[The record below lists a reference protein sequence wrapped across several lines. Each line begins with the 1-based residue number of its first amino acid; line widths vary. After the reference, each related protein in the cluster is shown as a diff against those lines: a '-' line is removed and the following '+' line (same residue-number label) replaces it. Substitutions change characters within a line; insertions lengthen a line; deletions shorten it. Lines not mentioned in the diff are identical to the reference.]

1 MSFIWLL
8 ICLAAFIFQLKLP
21 PKNNYCRHVPI
32 YPKLRNCPTLYLLTK
47 RLYLDILPKI
57 NRMWWEWKLFWP
69 EKQLR
74 SHPPAMMQQQMWRV
88 CKASWHPPGCNRHTS
103 KRFSSPNTSGQPSDW
118 PIWFMLLTV
127 GGWCCGWS
135 HSSTNNSCNFPED
148 LDYRR
153 SIGEMSNPRKED
165 FCWSRVK
172 LCELPSYQLF
182 YFVLP
187 SALNFFS

>member
-1 MSFIWLL
+1 MSF
-8 ICLAAFIFQLKLP
+8 ICLAAFVFQLKLP
-21 PKNNYCRHVPI
+21 PENNYCRHVPI
-32 YPKLRNCPTLYLLTK
+32 YPKLHNCPTLYLLTN

-57 NRMWWEWKLFWP
+57 NIMWWEWKWFWL
-69 EKQLR
+69 EKQLQ

-88 CKASWHPPGCNRHTS
+88 CKASRHPPGCNRQTS
-103 KRFSSPNTSGQPSDW
+103 KRCSCPNTSGQPSDW

-135 HSSTNNSCNFPED
+135 HSSTNNSCNFHED

-153 SIGEMSNPRKED
+153 SKGEMSNPRKED
-165 FCWSRVK
+165 FCWSRVT
-172 LCELPSYQLF
+172 LFELPCFQLF